1 MLLQV
6 LFLLIKVKIS
16 NFHPKPGVKLASNS
30 AGVKNSLVSYFSQGV
45 SLQ

>member
-16 NFHPKPGVKLASNS
+16 NFNPKPGVKLAPNS
-30 AGVKNSLVSYFSQGV
+30 AGVKKQPCELF
-45 SLQ
+45 